1 MNSEISSNTKL
12 EVAVE
17 IIAAK
22 IAKCSREGCKEKDE
36 KMRKLM
42 NEREEMYK
50 GNEKIIDKIINTY
63 GPEIKSDYLKKD

>member
-50 GNEKIIDKIINTY
+50 GNEKIIDKIINIY